1 MHTAILRSQVNFC
14 LLDCCCMALL
24 PTMFQL
30 QLNELPKVA
39 RNKKSTTEL
48 GFRYE
53 NTRLKL
59 PYLELLVG
67 DLIRLLVNFDSM
79 KRLI

>member
-1 MHTAILRSQVNFC
+1 MYTEKLRSQMNFC
-14 LLDCCCMALL
+14 LLDCRCMALL

-30 QLNELPKVA
+30 QLNELSKVA
-39 RNKKSTTEL
+39 RNRKSTTEL
-48 GFRYE
+48 GLRNE

-59 PYLELLVG
+59 PYQELLVG

-79 KRLI
+79 KRLR